1 MAGLIKKQILKH
13 LSRFAKNLS
22 PDKINLS
29 TLKGEGQLTNLE
41 LDEEVLQSLLDL
53 PTWLA
58 INRVC
63 CNKAAIRIPWT
74 KLKTH
79 PISLSLDKVEMEMS
93 TCDEPRPPNGPSP
106 IATASGQSEYGFAE
120 KVVEGMSLS
129 INSIVIRISAKA
141 FNASFELSQLQV
153 YSVNTSWSISDLRFT
168 RIQDPQRGEILT
180 FKEISWQMIRIEAD
194 AIQSA
199 EHEML
204 SAPIRLITN
213 QSKIRVTLKRR
224 IKDCNVVAS
233 KLILVLDDLLW
244 VLTDSQLKAMVQ
256 YAKSLSEAMEK
267 SAQQRKSLAT
277 EEQVLPAPPSAQQV
291 RSQQASPAAD
301 QSATMA
307 KLFSAYD
314 VCETSHHLQITH
326 LDLHICD
333 DIHAKDKG
341 MRRVSHNA
349 YHSSS
354 PQAAALDIILRF
366 YMLSLLTVTNKRI
379 TGGAMQLSFSS
390 ITLDY
395 YPFHRAGDSCAR
407 WMHYSEAT
415 KAREGWARNL
425 LDEFKS
431 NVEMLKCAARDQQ
444 GPAPAQGS
452 PQHVYVRDDV
462 YGPLGS
468 QDRSGGGGGGEVGLR
483 EADEGFLEWS
493 SLTHPPAQCCWCLEP
508 GRINT
513 ASSSAFSPPPPQS
526 PKTQLM
532 SSSVVLRMADFSIY
546 QVSTADQRRS
556 SPKTMISCNKKS
568 LYLPPEMPAIHVEFT
583 EYYFPDG
590 KDYPIPCPNLYA
602 QLNALQLVLDPR
614 SLVWLNLFALD
625 LRQSLEQ
632 FMEIYK
638 LSDSQKPDEHV
649 DIKVDGLM
657 LKLVIPTD
665 RDASCPADLPR
676 SVSVQTSEMVATNT
690 RHPANCT
697 RAHLEAL
704 LHAFEEEPFFSPAFS
719 SFPRTASSLPLLHPV
734 FQRHAHEQD
743 TKLHDVYRRLV
754 APTLGADALKTPA
767 AADFWALHFAQ
778 FWVDYEGTRGG
789 KGRPQPFVDSF
800 PLTVW
805 ACQPAKIVQHQKRLR
820 GAADADADTA
830 GPCLSR
836 STSGEAVARLQRK
849 RLLKEYYSTE
859 GAPASPHCG
868 EAAAAPSNGL
878 HKRLSLDTLPSSTSS
893 PASSD
898 KDAAMHV
905 LVHVQKPLSAQVSH
919 RQYVFLM
926 ILQRSLKSLQQTLQ
940 QDLEEMG
947 SKRDRKGPSKQ
958 QAADHQPFTVC
969 LGLLLKSAEVS
980 LLLKP
985 VPQPEC
991 STGSPL
997 GSELS
1002 PSESHG
1008 TLEPGVEGA
1017 EKGSEGGA
1025 SGSGGVAAKGLSSVD
1040 QLLCGEG
1047 SDGGAKIPTPLV
1059 PLNASP
1065 RPEFNHRGS
1074 LEERTP
1080 AKNSSRWNS
1089 EEGGEAAADAAAG
1102 GEGAGS
1108 DAHKAQSESLS
1119 EPLRSKNCNDKD
1131 SSAAAKMPQSISSG
1145 RLMRDRSQSSFS
1157 VSYKNMKKSPSL
1169 QSLDN
1174 ISIDSYLME
1183 DGDTYSLLERDDVSI
1198 SGFKDAISE
1207 QSVAESASEIA
1218 IGQEQE
1224 GGVSPDTVSA
1234 TSQSTDDPTRDTVSV
1249 LVLKVQS
1256 VCVGMEAVGE
1266 SAAVA
1271 LEVGQVTPSQL
1282 GNVCLRQY
1290 LSNRSLGLVCSVPI
1304 PAQSSQANE
1313 NSGASARGP
1322 HGPAVAARLE
1332 SGPRAAAHSP
1342 LAERNGFLQLRLHGY
1357 QASFLMSTLRNLA
1370 HFLEDDSTPQVLPM
1384 EISIRD
1390 THVNLKDDGPRDNP
1404 SEAEPSPITM
1414 HVDSLL
1420 IHRKD
1425 DGSFSI
1431 GVDTVAETQAR
1442 KEGSSMDSSLSPV
1455 PEVVRSVCYAS
1466 QASQTQSQPV
1476 STRPSTRE
1484 KLLEEENECLKVE
1497 LSRAKMAL
1505 AEAQMEKDSLL
1516 HQMKNLRVNT
1526 S

>member
-79 PISLSLDKVEMEMS
+79 PISLTLDKVEMEMS

-129 INSIVIRISAKA
+129 INSIVIRIGAKA

-153 YSVNTSWSISDLRFT
+153 YSVDNSWSLSDLRST
-168 RIQDPQRGEILT
+168 RIQDPQRGELLS

-199 EHEML
+199 EHDML

-224 IKDCNVVAS
+224 MKDCNVVAS
-233 KLILVLDDLLW
+233 KLVLILDDLLW

-277 EEQVLPAPPSAQQV
+277 EDQASSGLPST
-291 RSQQASPAAD
+291 QQARPAQTLAAAD

-307 KLFSAYD
+307 KLFSDHD
-314 VCETSHHLQITH
+314 VCETSHHLQIKH

-333 DIHAKDKG
+333 DIHAPDK
-341 MRRVSHNA
+341 V
-349 YHSSS
+349 
-354 PQAAALDIILRF
+354 IK
-366 YMLSLLTVTNKRI
+366 KRM

-395 YPFHRAGDSCAR
+395 YPFHKAGDSCMH

-415 KAREGWARNL
+415 KTREDWARCL

-431 NVEMLKCAARDQQ
+431 NVEMLKSAVRGQQ
-444 GPAPAQGS
+444 GAAPAQGS
-452 PQHVYVRDDV
+452 P
-462 YGPLGS
+462 GK
-468 QDRSGGGGGGEVGLR
+468 
-483 EADEGFLEWS
+483 
-493 SLTHPPAQCCWCLEP
+493 
-508 GRINT
+508 INT
-513 ASSSAFSPPPPQS
+513 SSTSSFSALTQS

-546 QVSTADQRRS
+546 QVSMADQRRS

-568 LYLPPEMPAIHVEFT
+568 LYLPPEMAAIHVEFT

-602 QLNALQLVLDPR
+602 QLNALQLVLDAR

-657 LKLVIPTD
+657 LKLVIPAD
-665 RDASCPADLPR
+665 RDPSCPPDLPR

-704 LHAFEEEPFFSPAFS
+704 LQAFQGKEFFSPS
-719 SFPRTASSLPLLHPV
+719 YVSFPRSSSSLPLLHPV
-734 FQRHAHEQD
+734 FRYHAHEQD
-743 TKLHDVYRRLV
+743 TRLHDIYRGLV
-754 APTLGADALKTPA
+754 APSMTADALKMPA
-767 AADFWALHFAQ
+767 AADFWAMHFAQ
-778 FWVDYEGTRGG
+778 FWVDYEG

-805 ACQPAKIVQHQKRLR
+805 ACQPAKLLAHQEKLR
-820 GAADADADTA
+820 GM
-830 GPCLSR
+830 SR
-836 STSGEAVARLQRK
+836 SASADSAGRMQRK
-849 RLLKEYYSTE
+849 RLLKEFYSAD
-859 GAPASPHCG
+859 GAPPPAHS
-868 EAAAAPSNGL
+868 PSNGL
-878 HKRLSLDTLPSSTSS
+878 HKPQSLDSLPPS
-893 PASSD
+893 PLASSG
-898 KDAAMHV
+898 KDADVHL
-905 LVHVQKPLSAQVSH
+905 LVQVNKHLSAQVSH
-919 RQYVFLM
+919 QQYVFLM
-926 ILQRSLKSLQQTLQ
+926 RLQRSIKALQQTLQ
-940 QDLEEMG
+940 QDLEDMG
-947 SKRDRKGPSKQ
+947 CLRKAPPQGP
-958 QAADHQPFTVC
+958 ADHRPFTAC

-985 VPQPEC
+985 VAQTE
-991 STGSPL
+991 GSGTPL

-1002 PSESHG
+1002 PSASGG
-1008 TLEPGVEGA
+1008 TLEPAGDVE
-1017 EKGSEGGA
+1017 
-1025 SGSGGVAAKGLSSVD
+1025 AKGTATAD
-1040 QLLCGEG
+1040 EMLCGNVPE
-1047 SDGGAKIPTPLV
+1047 AKTSRGPDPLV
-1059 PLNASP
+1059 PTTAPAS
-1065 RPEFNHRGS
+1065 NHQS
-1074 LEERTP
+1074 SHEERTSS
-1080 AKNSSRWNS
+1080 AKSAGSRSS
-1089 EEGGEAAADAAAG
+1089 
-1102 GEGAGS
+1102 GEGEEMVAEVFASEDESKLQAG
-1108 DAHKAQSESLS
+1108 
-1119 EPLRSKNCNDKD
+1119 EPLCEDKA
-1131 SSAAAKMPQSISSG
+1131 AAAKMTQSTSRKGSLSVVSDLLSSSSTSRSSSLYSMSNIG

-1157 VSYKNMKKSPSL
+1157 VTYKNMKKSPSL

-1174 ISIDSYLME
+1174 ISIDSYLLE
-1183 DGDTYSLLERDDVSI
+1183 DGDACSLTERDDMSI
-1198 SGFKDAISE
+1198 SGFKAAADSGAE
-1207 QSVAESASEIA
+1207 VAAPA
-1218 IGQEQE
+1218 PVPEQE

-1234 TSQSTDDPTRDTVSV
+1234 ASQSIDDPSKDIVSV
-1249 LVLKVQS
+1249 LVLKVHS
-1256 VCVGMEAVGE
+1256 VCVAMEAVGE
-1266 SAAVA
+1266 STAVA
-1271 LEVGQVTPSQL
+1271 LEVDKVTPVQL
-1282 GNVCLRQY
+1282 GNVSLRQY
-1290 LSNRSLGLVCSVPI
+1290 LSSRSLGPAKVPT
-1304 PAQSSQANE
+1304 PSK
-1313 NSGASARGP
+1313 GAP
-1322 HGPAVAARLE
+1322 HRPEVRARLE
-1332 SGPRAAAHSP
+1332 SGPCAAARSP
-1342 LAERNGFLQLRLHGY
+1342 LAERNGFLELRLSGY
-1357 QASFLMSTLRNLA
+1357 RAGLLMSTLRNLA
-1370 HFLEDDSTPQVLPM
+1370 HFLEDDTAPQVLPM
-1384 EISIRD
+1384 EISVRD
-1390 THVNLKDDGPRDNP
+1390 THINLKDDSQRDNP
-1404 SEAEPSPITM
+1404 SDSEPVTLQ
-1414 HVDSLL
+1414 VNSLL
-1420 IHRKD
+1420 IRRRD
-1425 DGSFSI
+1425 DGAFSI
-1431 GVDTVAETQAR
+1431 GADPEAE
-1442 KEGSSMDSSLSPV
+1442 
-1455 PEVVRSVCYAS
+1455 RSTTDGGAL
-1466 QASQTQSQPV
+1466 TPV
-1476 STRPSTRE
+1476 SEVAFAEAAQTPAGPSNHE
-1484 KLLEEENECLKVE
+1484 QMLMEENDCLKVE

-1505 AEAQMEKDSLL
+1505 AEVQMERDSLL
-1516 HQMKNLRVNT
+1516 HKINSLKVNT

>member
-58 INRVC
+58 INRVE

-79 PISLSLDKVEMEMS
+79 PISLTLDKVVMEMS

-120 KVVEGMSLS
+120 KVVEGISLS
-129 INSIVIRISAKA
+129 INSIIIRISAKA

-233 KLILVLDDLLW
+233 KLILILDDLLW

-267 SAQQRKSLAT
+267 SAQQRKSMAT
-277 EEQVLPAPPSAQQV
+277 EDQVSSPPPSAQQV
-291 RSQQASPAAD
+291 RTQQASSAAD

-333 DIHAKDKG
+333 DIHAKDK
-341 MRRVSHNA
+341 V
-349 YHSSS
+349 
-354 PQAAALDIILRF
+354 
-366 YMLSLLTVTNKRI
+366 VNKRI

-395 YPFHRAGDSCAR
+395 YPFHRAGDSCAH
-407 WMHYSEAT
+407 WMHYSDAT
-415 KAREGWARNL
+415 KTRESWARSL
-425 LDEFKS
+425 LDEFRT
-431 NVEMLKCAARDQQ
+431 NVEMLKSTVRDQQ
-444 GPAPAQGS
+444 GPSHTHSS
-452 PQHVYVRDDV
+452 PKH
-462 YGPLGS
+462 GK
-468 QDRSGGGGGGEVGLR
+468 
-483 EADEGFLEWS
+483 
-493 SLTHPPAQCCWCLEP
+493 
-508 GRINT
+508 INT
-513 ASSSAFSPPPPQS
+513 SSSASFSPPAPQT

-532 SSSVVLRMADFSIY
+532 SSSIVLRMADFSIY

-568 LYLPPEMPAIHVEFT
+568 LYLPSEMPAIHVEFT

-625 LRQSLEQ
+625 LMQSLEQ

-638 LSDSQKPDEHV
+638 LTDSQKPDEHV
-649 DIKVDGLM
+649 DIRVDGLM

-665 RDASCPADLPR
+665 QDSSSPADLPR
-676 SVSVQTSEMVATNT
+676 SISIQTSEMAATNT

-697 RAHLEAL
+697 RSHLEAL
-704 LHAFEEEPFFSPAFS
+704 LQAFEEEPFFSSSFS
-719 SFPRTASSLPLLHPV
+719 SFPRSSSSLPILHPV

-743 TKLHDVYRRLV
+743 TKLHDIYRGLV
-754 APTLGADALKTPA
+754 VPTMDTDALKMPA
-767 AADFWALHFAQ
+767 ATDFWALHFAQ

-805 ACQPAKIVQHQKRLR
+805 ACQPAKLVQHQEKLR
-820 GAADADADTA
+820 SAA
-830 GPCLSR
+830 GPGLSR
-836 STSGEAVARLQRK
+836 SSSAEAVARLQRK
-849 RLLKEYYSTE
+849 RLLKEYYSTD
-859 GAPASPHCG
+859 ATTSSSHNSNSALPA
-868 EAAAAPSNGL
+868 SNGL
-878 HKRLSLDTLPSSTSS
+878 HKPLSLDSLPSSSS
-893 PASSD
+893 SLSSD
-898 KDAAMHV
+898 KDADVHV
-905 LVHVQKPLSAQVSH
+905 LVHVQKHLSAQVSH

-926 ILQRSLKSLQQTLQ
+926 QLQRTIKSLQQTLQ
-940 QDLEEMG
+940 QDLEKMS
-947 SKRDRKGPSKQ
+947 SKRDRKDPSHHP
-958 QAADHQPFTVC
+958 ADRQPFTVC

-985 VPQPEC
+985 IPQPEG
-991 STGSPL
+991 SGSPP

-1002 PSESHG
+1002 PSESRG
-1008 TLEPGVEGA
+1008 TLEPASDARDGGEKGNEGS
-1017 EKGSEGGA
+1017 GSEGG
-1025 SGSGGVAAKGLSSVD
+1025 GAKQSCTVD
-1040 QLLCGEG
+1040 QLLCG
-1047 SDGGAKIPTPLV
+1047 DGLEVGPMQVPAPLV
-1059 PLNASP
+1059 PASTSTTHPDLNHKISA
-1065 RPEFNHRGS
+1065 
-1074 LEERTP
+1074 EERTP
-1080 AKNSSRWNS
+1080 ARRTGRGSSD
-1089 EEGGEAAADAAAG
+1089 EGGEVLMDGLSG
-1102 GEGAGS
+1102 GDDMGS
-1108 DAHKAQSESLS
+1108 RLDSKSQPCDHLPDPLS
-1119 EPLRSKNCNDKD
+1119 SKDWSDKD
-1131 SSAAAKMPQSISSG
+1131 KAAKMPQSISSG

-1174 ISIDSYLME
+1174 ISIDSSLME
-1183 DGDTYSLLERDDVSI
+1183 DGDTYSLLDRDDVSI
-1198 SGFKDAISE
+1198 SGFKDVISE
-1207 QSVAESASEIA
+1207 QSTAESAIEA
-1218 IGQEQE
+1218 PTGQEHE
-1224 GGVSPDTVSA
+1224 GGESPDSA
-1234 TSQSTDDPTRDTVSV
+1234 SAASQSIDEPTKDTVSV

-1256 VCVGMEAVGE
+1256 VCVGMEAMGE
-1266 SAAVA
+1266 STAVA

-1282 GNVCLRQY
+1282 GNVSLRQY
-1290 LSNRSLGLVCSVPI
+1290 LSNRSLAGGETSSASIQGLHS
-1304 PAQSSQANE
+1304 
-1313 NSGASARGP
+1313 
-1322 HGPAVAARLE
+1322 PAVRARLE
-1332 SGPRAAAHSP
+1332 SGPWAAAHSP
-1342 LAERNGFLQLRLHGY
+1342 LAERNGFLQLQLHDY
-1357 QASFLMSTLRNLA
+1357 TASFMMSSLRNLA
-1370 HFLEDDSTPQVLPM
+1370 LFLEDDSASQVLPM

-1390 THVNLKDDGPRDNP
+1390 THIDLKDDDPRDNP
-1404 SEAEPSPITM
+1404 DSEPSPITL
-1414 HVDSLL
+1414 HIDSLI
-1420 IHRKD
+1420 IHRRD

-1431 GVDTVAETQAR
+1431 GVDRAGEAKPKKAASAT
-1442 KEGSSMDSSLSPV
+1442 DSSLSPV
-1455 PEVVRSVCYAS
+1455 PETVGGICGVSKAT
-1466 QASQTQSQPV
+1466 QTQAPPTSPP
-1476 STRPSTRE
+1476 PSDKE
-1484 KLLEEENECLKVE
+1484 MMLIEENECLKVE

-1516 HQMKNLRVNT
+1516 HRLKNLKVST

>member
-58 INRVC
+58 INRVE

-79 PISLSLDKVEMEMS
+79 PITLTLDKVVMEMS

-153 YSVNTSWSISDLRFT
+153 YSVNTSWSIGDLRFT

-233 KLILVLDDLLW
+233 KLILILDDLLW

-267 SAQQRKSLAT
+267 STQQRKSMAT
-277 EEQVLPAPPSAQQV
+277 EDQVSSAPPSAQQV
-291 RSQQASPAAD
+291 RTQQASTAAE
-301 QSATMA
+301 QSASMA

-333 DIHAKDKG
+333 DIHVKDK
-341 MRRVSHNA
+341 VS
-349 YHSSS
+349 
-354 PQAAALDIILRF
+354 
-366 YMLSLLTVTNKRI
+366 NKRI

-395 YPFHRAGDSCAR
+395 YPFHRAGDSCVH

-415 KAREGWARNL
+415 KTREGWARNL
-425 LDEFKS
+425 LDEFNS
-431 NVEMLKCAARDQQ
+431 NVEMLKSAVRDHQ
-444 GPAPAQGS
+444 GPDPAHGS
-452 PQHVYVRDDV
+452 PQH
-462 YGPLGS
+462 GS
-468 QDRSGGGGGGEVGLR
+468 QERAGRGVGLR
-483 EADEGFLEWS
+483 EAAGELLERS
-493 SLTHPPAQCCWCLEP
+493 ANTQPPAQCCWCLEP
-508 GRINT
+508 GKIST
-513 ASSSAFSPPPPQS
+513 SSSASFSPPLPQS

-532 SSSVVLRMADFSIY
+532 SSSVVLRIADFSIY

-568 LYLPPEMPAIHVEFT
+568 LYLPSEMPAIHVEFT

-590 KDYPIPCPNLYA
+590 KDYPIPCPNLYV

-614 SLVWLNLFALD
+614 SLVWINLFALD

-638 LSDSQKPDEHV
+638 LSDSQKPEEHV

-657 LKLVIPTD
+657 LKVVIPID

-676 SVSVQTSEMVATNT
+676 SISVQTSEMVATNT

-697 RAHLEAL
+697 RSHLEAL
-704 LHAFEEEPFFSPAFS
+704 LQAFEEEPFFSPGFS
-719 SFPRTASSLPLLHPV
+719 SFPRSSSSVPLLHPV
-734 FQRHAHEQD
+734 FRRHAHEQD
-743 TKLHDVYRRLV
+743 TKLHDIYRGLV
-754 APTLGADALKTPA
+754 VPTLGTDALKMPA
-767 AADFWALHFAQ
+767 ATDFWALHFAQ

-789 KGRPQPFVDSF
+789 KGRPQPFVESF

-805 ACQPAKIVQHQKRLR
+805 ATQPVKIVQHQEKLR
-820 GAADADADTA
+820 CGA
-830 GPCLSR
+830 GSGVSR

-849 RLLKEYYSTE
+849 RLLKDYYSTD
-859 GAPASPHCG
+859 AHN
-868 EAAAAPSNGL
+868 AAPPASNGL
-878 HKRLSLDTLPSSTSS
+878 HKPVSLESLPSSSS
-893 PASSD
+893 LSSSS
-898 KDAAMHV
+898 KDANVHI
-905 LVHVQKPLSAQVSH
+905 LVHVQKHLSAQVSH

-926 ILQRSLKSLQQTLQ
+926 QLQRSIKALQQTLQ
-940 QDLEEMG
+940 QDLEKMS
-947 SKRDRKGPSKQ
+947 SKKDRKDPSQ
-958 QAADHQPFTVC
+958 DPGDPFTVC

-985 VPQPEC
+985 VPLPEG
-991 STGSPL
+991 SGSPM

-1002 PSESHG
+1002 PSESRG
-1008 TLEPGVEGA
+1008 TLDAGEVA
-1017 EKGSEGGA
+1017 EKGSEG
-1025 SGSGGVAAKGLSSVD
+1025 SGPEGGAAKGASTVD
-1040 QLLCGEG
+1040 QLLCADGLG
-1047 SDGGAKIPTPLV
+1047 GGATHGPAPLV
-1059 PLNASP
+1059 PSYAPTARRDSNHNAAADEQTLSKNSG
-1065 RPEFNHRGS
+1065 RRGS
-1074 LEERTP
+1074 DEGDGM
-1080 AKNSSRWNS
+1080 AV
-1089 EEGGEAAADAAAG
+1089 EGGEDA
-1102 GEGAGS
+1102 GAGL
-1108 DAHKAQSESLS
+1108 D
-1119 EPLRSKNCNDKD
+1119 P
-1131 SSAAAKMPQSISSG
+1131 KMPKSISSG

-1157 VSYKNMKKSPSL
+1157 VSYKNMKSPSL

-1174 ISIDSYLME
+1174 VSIDSYQME
-1183 DGDTYSLLERDDVSI
+1183 DADTNSLLERDDVSI
-1198 SGFKDAISE
+1198 SGFKDGIGE
-1207 QSVAESASEIA
+1207 QRGTESAAEAA

-1234 TSQSTDDPTRDTVSV
+1234 TSQSTDDPTKDTVSV

-1256 VCVGMEAVGE
+1256 VCVAMEAFGE
-1266 SAAVA
+1266 STTVA
-1271 LEVGQVTPSQL
+1271 LEVGRVRPSQL
-1282 GNVCLRQY
+1282 GNVSLRQY
-1290 LSNRSLGLVCSVPI
+1290 LSNRSLGMVCSVPI
-1304 PAQSSQANE
+1304 PAQSSQAGGDF
-1313 NSGASARGP
+1313 GAV
-1322 HGPAVAARLE
+1322 PAGGLHSPEVRARLE
-1332 SGPRAAAHSP
+1332 SGPCAAAHSP

-1357 QASFLMSTLRNLA
+1357 RANFLMSTLRNLA
-1370 HFLEDDSTPQVLPM
+1370 HFLEDDSAPQVLPM
-1384 EISIRD
+1384 EISVRD

-1404 SEAEPSPITM
+1404 SDSEPSPIALR
-1414 HVDSLL
+1414 VDSLV
-1420 IHRKD
+1420 IHRRD
-1425 DGSFSI
+1425 DGAFSI
-1431 GVDTVAETQAR
+1431 GADTKEEAKAVDDGALT
-1442 KEGSSMDSSLSPV
+1442 PV
-1455 PEVVRSVCYAS
+1455 PEVVGVAGVPK
-1466 QASQTQSQPV
+1466 ATQTQAPPTSPP
-1476 STRPSTRE
+1476 PSARE
-1484 KLLEEENECLKVE
+1484 KMLAEENECLKVE
-1497 LSRAKMAL
+1497 LSRTKMAL

-1516 HQMKNLRVNT
+1516 HRMKSLKVN
-1526 S
+1526 SS

>member
-58 INRVC
+58 INRVG

-79 PISLSLDKVEMEMS
+79 PISLTLDKVVMEMS

-106 IATASGQSEYGFAE
+106 IATASGQNEYGFAE
-120 KVVEGMSLS
+120 KVVEGISLS

-153 YSVNTSWSISDLRFT
+153 YSVNTSWSIGDLRFT

-224 IKDCNVVAS
+224 IKDCNVVAT
-233 KLILVLDDLLW
+233 KLILILDDLLW

-267 SAQQRKSLAT
+267 SAQQRKSMAT
-277 EEQVLPAPPSAQQV
+277 EDQESSAPPSAQQV
-291 RSQQASPAAD
+291 RTQQASTAAD

-307 KLFSAYD
+307 NLFSAFD

-333 DIHAKDKG
+333 DTHAKDK
-341 MRRVSHNA
+341 VN
-349 YHSSS
+349 
-354 PQAAALDIILRF
+354 
-366 YMLSLLTVTNKRI
+366 NKRI
-379 TGGAMQLSFSS
+379 SSGAMQLSFSS

-395 YPFHRAGDSCAR
+395 YPSHRAGESCVH

-415 KAREGWARNL
+415 KTREGWARSL
-425 LDEFKS
+425 LDEFTS
-431 NVEMLKCAARDQQ
+431 NVKLLKSAVQ
-444 GPAPAQGS
+444 GPAPAHTS
-452 PQHVYVRDDV
+452 PQH
-462 YGPLGS
+462 S
-468 QDRSGGGGGGEVGLR
+468 KIS
-483 EADEGFLEWS
+483 
-493 SLTHPPAQCCWCLEP
+493 T
-508 GRINT
+508 
-513 ASSSAFSPPPPQS
+513 SSSISFSPPPTQS

-556 SPKTMISCNKKS
+556 SPKAMISCNKKS

-614 SLVWLNLFALD
+614 SLVWINLFALD

-649 DIKVDGLM
+649 DIKIDGLM

-665 RDASCPADLPR
+665 SDASCPADLPR
-676 SVSVQTSEMVATNT
+676 SISVQTSEMVATNT
-690 RHPANCT
+690 RQPANCT
-697 RAHLEAL
+697 RSHLEAL
-704 LHAFEEEPFFSPAFS
+704 LQAFEEEPFFSPSYS
-719 SFPRTASSLPLLHPV
+719 SFPRTSSSLPLLHPV

-743 TKLHDVYRRLV
+743 TKLHDIYRGLV
-754 APTLGADALKTPA
+754 VPTMGTDALKMPA
-767 AADFWALHFAQ
+767 VSDFWALHFAQ

-805 ACQPAKIVQHQKRLR
+805 ACQPAKIVQHQERLR
-820 GAADADADTA
+820 AAA
-830 GPCLSR
+830 GSSMSR
-836 STSGEAVARLQRK
+836 STSGEAVSRLQRK
-849 RLLKEYYSTE
+849 RLLKEYYSTD
-859 GAPASPHCG
+859 GTLTSTHSS
-868 EAAAAPSNGL
+868 EATQPPSNGL
-878 HKRLSLDTLPSSTSS
+878 HKPHSLDSLPSSSS
-893 PASSD
+893 SLSSG
-898 KDAAMHV
+898 KDAGVHA
-905 LVHVQKPLSAQVSH
+905 LVHVQKHLSAQVSH

-926 ILQRSLKSLQQTLQ
+926 QLQRSIKALQQTLQ
-940 QDLEEMG
+940 QDLEEMS
-947 SKRDRKGPSKQ
+947 SKKDRKDPSQ
-958 QAADHQPFTVC
+958 PPADHQPFNVC

-985 VPQPEC
+985 VSQPEG
-991 STGSPL
+991 SRSPL

-1002 PSESHG
+1002 PSESRG
-1008 TLEPGVEGA
+1008 TLEPGSDAGEGV
-1017 EKGSEGGA
+1017 EKGSEGAG
-1025 SGSGGVAAKGLSSVD
+1025 SGSEGAAAKGTCNTVD
-1040 QLLCGEG
+1040 QLLCGDG
-1047 SDGGAKIPTPLV
+1047 SDGPAPLV
-1059 PLNASP
+1059 PTSTTASRPDLNHKA
-1065 RPEFNHRGS
+1065 S
-1074 LEERTP
+1074 LEERTT
-1080 AKNSSRWNS
+1080 AKNSRRWSS
-1089 EEGGEAAADAAAG
+1089 EEGGEAAVDGLAG
-1102 GEGAGS
+1102 GEEVGAGLDS
-1108 DAHKAQSESLS
+1108 KSQTGDSLLDQS
-1119 EPLRSKNCNDKD
+1119 SKDWSDKD
-1131 SSAAAKMPQSISSG
+1131 ATGANKMPQSTSRKGSLSVVSDLLSSSNSSRSTSLYSMSNIG

-1198 SGFKDAISE
+1198 SGFKDAIIE
-1207 QSVAESASEIA
+1207 QSNTESATEA
-1218 IGQEQE
+1218 VIGREQE

-1234 TSQSTDDPTRDTVSV
+1234 TSQSTDDPTKDVVSV
-1249 LVLKVQS
+1249 LMLKVRS
-1256 VCVGMEAVGE
+1256 VCVAMEAEGE
-1266 SAAVA
+1266 STAVA

-1282 GNVCLRQY
+1282 GNVSLRQY
-1290 LSNRSLGLVCSVPI
+1290 LSNRSLGMVCSVPI
-1304 PAQSSQANE
+1304 PAQSSQAGGE
-1313 NSGASARGP
+1313 LSSASARGLHSP
-1322 HGPAVAARLE
+1322 EVRARLE
-1332 SGPRAAAHSP
+1332 SGPCAATHSP
-1342 LAERNGFLQLRLHGY
+1342 LAVRNGFLQLRLHGY
-1357 QASFLMSTLRNLA
+1357 QASFLMSTMRNLA
-1370 HFLEDDSTPQVLPM
+1370 NFLEDDSAPLVLPM

-1390 THVNLKDDGPRDNP
+1390 THIHLKDDGPRDNLSD
-1404 SEAEPSPITM
+1404 SEHSPITM
-1414 HVDSLL
+1414 HVDSLI
-1420 IHRKD
+1420 IHRRD

-1431 GVDTVAETQAR
+1431 GVDTTAEAKPR
-1442 KEGSSMDSSLSPV
+1442 KDGSLIDSTLSPV
-1455 PEVVRSVCYAS
+1455 PEVVGSVCAVPK
-1466 QASQTQSQPV
+1466 ATQTQAPP
-1476 STRPSTRE
+1476 TIPPPPSRE
-1484 KLLEEENECLKVE
+1484 NMLMEENECLKLE

-1516 HQMKNLRVNT
+1516 HRMKNLKVNT